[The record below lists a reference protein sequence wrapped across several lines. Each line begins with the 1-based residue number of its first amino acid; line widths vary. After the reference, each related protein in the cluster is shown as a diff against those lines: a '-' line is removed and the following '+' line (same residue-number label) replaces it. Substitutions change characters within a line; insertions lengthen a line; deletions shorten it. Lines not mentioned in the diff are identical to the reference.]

1 MKTQFIKVKRILIP
15 MIMAVAI
22 VAQGTVSAL
31 ALDTED
37 VRDLITMDGSIV
49 MEVGEVDALTSAAP
63 IARST
68 TATDSIEYDGS
79 NDQPTTESQKDQ
91 YADGISLE
99 DFSDYDTVIAKHWA
113 EPQIRAL
120 YMAGG
125 VNGSPDGAGGVKFD
139 PDRSITTAELLSL
152 ILEAGNKVD
161 DSKGWPARVIDPAIE
176 LGIIPSSMSS
186 EANTPITREK
196 MAMVLVN
203 SAKAIRN
210 EDTSNVTFDASKI
223 SDLNQADSTY
233 RSYIQTAY
241 GMGLLEGS
249 GNGYKPKSATTRA
262 ETCTIVNRLYGYMP
276 RVEVKEDEEPI
287 IEITGEYTALPDN
300 SNVGM
305 SGIIYPAEGMT
316 HNGVKITRDP
326 ETGVLGFGNGQK
338 GGIYLG
344 LVYPTNGVKIEVGS
358 FADDGY
364 DGMRGQYTQKGDYI
378 YWDSEWDLIHKVSMN
393 KVQKIANPTEGM
405 VADIEGNL
413 TTGHYTDKNVFY
425 AYLDGCWQPTQY

>member
-1 MKTQFIKVKRILIP
+1 MRKAIKGLTAAS
-15 MIMAVAI
+15 MAALL
-22 VAQGTVSAL
+22 TVPAFAGFVDDRESTWYAGCETPVTSAL
-31 ALDTED
+31 PLSRAE
-37 VRDLITMDGSIV
+37 VGSI
-49 MEVGEVDALTSAAP
+49 
-63 IARST
+63 
-68 TATDSIEYDGS
+68 
-79 NDQPTTESQKDQ
+79 K
-91 YADGISLE
+91 
-99 DFSDYDTVIAKHWA
+99 DFSDYNSAIKGHWG
-113 EPQIRAL
+113 ESQIDAL
-120 YMAGG
+120 FMAGG
-125 VNGSPDGAGGVKFD
+125 INGTPDGNGGVKFD

-161 DSKGWPARVIDPAIE
+161 DTKAWPARVIDPAIE

-210 EDTSNVTFDASKI
+210 EDTTGITFDASKI
-223 SDLNQADSTY
+223 GDLNQADSTY

-249 GNGYKPKSATTRA
+249 GKGYKPKSATTRT

-300 SNVGM
+300 SNVGK

-344 LVYPTNGVKIEVGS
+344 LVYPTNGATIEVGS
-358 FADDGY
+358 FASTDGY

>member
-37 VRDLITMDGSIV
+37 VSDLITMDGSIV

-79 NDQPTTESQKDQ
+79 DPGQPAPEQGLGSIK
-91 YADGISLE
+91 
-99 DFSDYDTVIAKHWA
+99 DFSDYNSAIKGHWG
-113 EPQIRAL
+113 ESQIDAL
-120 YMAGG
+120 FMAGG
-125 VNGSPDGAGGVKFD
+125 INGTPDGNGGVKFD

-161 DSKGWPARVIDPAIE
+161 DTKAWPARVIDPAIE

-210 EDTSNVTFDASKI
+210 EDTTGITFDASKI
-223 SDLNQADSTY
+223 GDLNQADSTY

-241 GMGLLEGS
+241 GMGLLEGN
-249 GNGYKPKSATTRA
+249 GNGYQPKSATTRT
-262 ETCTIVNRLYGYMP
+262 ETCTIINRLYGYMP
-276 RVEVKEDEEPI
+276 RVELKDDDTI
-287 IEITGEYTALPDN
+287 IEMPEGLSPLPDG
-300 SNVGM
+300 SNVGI
-305 SGIIYPAEGMT
+305 SGIVYPKEGDVI
-316 HNGVKITRDP
+316 NGVKVERDP
-326 ETGVLGFGNGQK
+326 ETGVLGLGGDGK

-344 LVYPTNGVKIEVGS
+344 LVSPINGAKIEIGDIAED
-358 FADDGY
+358 FY
-364 DGMRGQYTQKGDYI
+364 DNMGGQYLQKGDYVF
-378 YWDSEWDLIHKVSMN
+378 WETEWAMIQGAGMEKVE
-393 KVQKIANPTEGM
+393 KISNPTEGM
-405 VADIEGNL
+405 VADIHADL
-413 TTGHYTDKNVFY
+413 TTGVWSDNNVFFEY
-425 AYLDGCWQPTQY
+425 HNGRWQFVK

>member
-1 MKTQFIKVKRILIP
+1 MRKAIKGLTAAS
-15 MIMAVAI
+15 MAALL
-22 VAQGTVSAL
+22 TVPAFAGFVDDRESTWYAGCETPVTSAL
-31 ALDTED
+31 PLSRAE
-37 VRDLITMDGSIV
+37 VGSI
-49 MEVGEVDALTSAAP
+49 
-63 IARST
+63 
-68 TATDSIEYDGS
+68 
-79 NDQPTTESQKDQ
+79 K
-91 YADGISLE
+91 
-99 DFSDYDTVIAKHWA
+99 DFSDYNSAIKGHWG
-113 EPQIRAL
+113 ESQIDAL
-120 YMAGG
+120 FMAGG

-161 DSKGWPARVIDPAIE
+161 DTKAWPARVIDPAIE

-196 MAMVLVN
+196 MAMILVN
-203 SAKAIRN
+203 SAEAIRN
-210 EDTSNVTFDASKI
+210 EDTTNVTFDASKI
-223 SDLNQADSTY
+223 GDLNQADSTY

-344 LVYPTNGVKIEVGS
+344 LVYPTNGATIEVGS
-358 FADDGY
+358 FASTDGY

-378 YWDSEWDLIHKVSMN
+378 YWDSEWDVILGDGMRKVE
-393 KVQKIANPTEGM
+393 KISNPTEGM

-413 TTGHYTDKNVFY
+413 TTGNYTDKNVFF
-425 AYLDGCWQPTQY
+425 AYLDGFWNVTQ

>member
-37 VRDLITMDGSIV
+37 VSDLITMDGSIV

-79 NDQPTTESQKDQ
+79 DPGQPAPEPGLGSIK
-91 YADGISLE
+91 
-99 DFSDYDTVIAKHWA
+99 DFSDYNSAIKGHWG
-113 EPQIRAL
+113 ESQIDAL
-120 YMAGG
+120 FMAGG
-125 VNGSPDGAGGVKFD
+125 INGTPDGNGGVKFD
-139 PDRSITTAELLSL
+139 PDRSITTAEILSL
-152 ILEAGNKVD
+152 ILEAANQNLVD
-161 DSKGWPARVIDPAIE
+161 DTKAWPDRVIDPAIE

-203 SAKAIRN
+203 SARAIRN
-210 EDTSNVTFDASKI
+210 EDTTGITFDASKI
-223 SDLNQADSTY
+223 GDLNQADSTY

-249 GNGYKPKSATTRA
+249 GKGYKPKSATTRT
-262 ETCTIVNRLYGYMP
+262 ETCTIINRLYGYMP
-276 RVEVKEDEEPI
+276 RVEVNDEEEPI

-305 SGIIYPAEGMT
+305 SGVIYPAEGMT

-344 LVYPTNGVKIEVGS
+344 LVYPTNGATIQVGS
-358 FADDGY
+358 IADPDGY
-364 DGMRGQYTQKGDYI
+364 DNAQGTYEQKGDYI
-378 YWDSEWDLIHKVSMN
+378 FWTKEWNLIMGAGMEKVE
-393 KVQKIANPTEGM
+393 KTANPTEGM
-405 VADIEGNL
+405 VADIHGNL
-413 TTGHYTDKNVFY
+413 TTGVWSDDNVFFEY
-425 AYLDGCWQPTQY
+425 HNGMWQWVKG

>member
-37 VRDLITMDGSIV
+37 VSDLITMDGSIV

-79 NDQPTTESQKDQ
+79 DPGQPAPEPGLGSIK
-91 YADGISLE
+91 
-99 DFSDYDTVIAKHWA
+99 DFSDYNSAIKGHWG
-113 EPQIRAL
+113 ESQIDAL
-120 YMAGG
+120 FMAGG
-125 VNGSPDGAGGVKFD
+125 INGTPDGNGGVKFD

-161 DSKGWPARVIDPAIE
+161 DTKAWPDRVIDPAIE

-203 SAKAIRN
+203 SARAIRN
-210 EDTSNVTFDASKI
+210 EDTTGITFDASKI
-223 SDLNQADSTY
+223 GDLNQADSTY

-249 GNGYKPKSATTRA
+249 GKGYKPKSATTRT
-262 ETCTIVNRLYGYMP
+262 ETCTIINRLYGYMP
-276 RVEVKEDEEPI
+276 RVEVNDEEEPI

-305 SGIIYPAEGMT
+305 SGVIYPAEGMT

-344 LVYPTNGVKIEVGS
+344 LVYPTNGATIQVGS
-358 FADDGY
+358 IADPDGY
-364 DGMRGQYTQKGDYI
+364 DNAQGTYEQKGDYI
-378 YWDSEWDLIHKVSMN
+378 FWTKEWNLIMGAGMEKVE
-393 KVQKIANPTEGM
+393 KTANPTEGM
-405 VADIEGNL
+405 VADIHGNL
-413 TTGHYTDKNVFY
+413 TTGVWSDDNVFFEY
-425 AYLDGCWQPTQY
+425 HNGMWQWVKG

>member
-37 VRDLITMDGSIV
+37 VSDLITMDGSIV

-79 NDQPTTESQKDQ
+79 DPGQPAPEQGLGSIK
-91 YADGISLE
+91 
-99 DFSDYDTVIAKHWA
+99 DFSDYNSAIKGHWG
-113 EPQIRAL
+113 ESQIDAL
-120 YMAGG
+120 FMAGG
-125 VNGSPDGAGGVKFD
+125 INGTPDGNGGVKFD

-161 DSKGWPARVIDPAIE
+161 DTKAWPARVIDPAIE

-210 EDTSNVTFDASKI
+210 EDTTGITFDASKI
-223 SDLNQADSTY
+223 GDLNQADSTY

-249 GNGYKPKSATTRA
+249 GKGYQPKSATTRT
-262 ETCTIVNRLYGYMP
+262 ETCTIINRLYGYMP
-276 RVEVKEDEEPI
+276 RVEVNDEEEPI
-287 IEITGEYTALPDN
+287 IEMPEGIYELPDG
-300 SNVGM
+300 SNVGSAGM
-305 SGIIYPAEGMT
+305 VYPAEGMVI
-316 HNGVKITRDP
+316 NGVKVTRDP
-326 ETGVLGFGNGQK
+326 ETGVLGLGNGQK

-344 LVYPTNGVKIEVGS
+344 VTSKINGAQIEVGDI
-358 FADDGY
+358 APADGY
-364 DGMRGQYTQKGDYI
+364 DNMQGTYEQKGDYI
-378 YWDSEWDLIHKVSMN
+378 FWTKEWNLIMGAGMEKVE
-393 KVQKIANPTEGM
+393 KTANPTEGM
-405 VADIEGNL
+405 VADIHGNL
-413 TTGHYTDKNVFY
+413 TTGVWSDDNVFFEY
-425 AYLDGCWQPTQY
+425 HNGMWQWVKG

>member
-37 VRDLITMDGSIV
+37 VSDLITMDGGIV
-49 MEVGEVDALTSAAP
+49 MEVGDVDALTAAAP

-79 NDQPTTESQKDQ
+79 DPGQPAPEQGLGSIK
-91 YADGISLE
+91 
-99 DFSDYDTVIAKHWA
+99 DFSDYNSAIKGHWG
-113 EPQIRAL
+113 ESQIDAL
-120 YMAGG
+120 FMAGG
-125 VNGSPDGAGGVKFD
+125 INGTPDGNGGVKFD

-161 DSKGWPARVIDPAIE
+161 DTKAWPDRVIDPAIE

-210 EDTSNVTFDASKI
+210 EDTTGITFDASKI
-223 SDLNQADSTY
+223 GDLNQADSTY

-249 GNGYKPKSATTRA
+249 GKGYQPKSATTRT
-262 ETCTIVNRLYGYMP
+262 ETCTIINRLYGYMP
-276 RVEVKEDEEPI
+276 RVEVNDEEEPI

-305 SGIIYPAEGMT
+305 SGVIYPAEGMT

-326 ETGVLGFGNGQK
+326 ETGVLGLGNGQK

-344 LVYPTNGVKIEVGS
+344 LVYPTNGVTIQVGS
-358 FADDGY
+358 IADPDGY
-364 DGMRGQYTQKGDYI
+364 DNANGVYEQKGDYI
-378 YWDSEWDLIHKVSMN
+378 FWTKEWAMIQGTGMRKVE
-393 KVQKIANPTEGM
+393 KTANPTEGM
-405 VADIEGNL
+405 VADIHGNL
-413 TTGHYTDKNVFY
+413 TTGVWSDDNVFFEY
-425 AYLDGCWQPTQY
+425 HNGMWQWVKG

>member
-37 VRDLITMDGSIV
+37 VSDLITMDGSIV

-63 IARST
+63 VARST
-68 TATDSIEYDGS
+68 TDADSIEYDGS
-79 NDQPTTESQKDQ
+79 DPGQPAPEQGLGSIK
-91 YADGISLE
+91 
-99 DFSDYDTVIAKHWA
+99 DFSDYNSAIKGHWG
-113 EPQIRAL
+113 ESQIDAL
-120 YMAGG
+120 FMAGG
-125 VNGSPDGAGGVKFD
+125 INGTPDGNGGVKFD

-161 DSKGWPARVIDPAIE
+161 DTKAWPDRVIDPAIE

-210 EDTSNVTFDASKI
+210 EDTTGITFDASKI
-223 SDLNQADSTY
+223 GDLNQADSTY

-249 GNGYKPKSATTRA
+249 GNGYKPKSATTRT
-262 ETCTIVNRLYGYMP
+262 ETCTIINRLYGYMP
-276 RVEVKEDEEPI
+276 RVEVNDEEEPI

-305 SGIIYPAEGMT
+305 SGVIYPAEGMT

-344 LVYPTNGVKIEVGS
+344 LVYPTNGVTIQVGS
-358 FADDGY
+358 IADPDGY
-364 DGMRGQYTQKGDYI
+364 DNMNGVYEQKGDYI
-378 YWDSEWDLIHKVSMN
+378 FWTTEWRLIEGNGIRKVE
-393 KVQKIANPTEGM
+393 KIANPTEGM
-405 VADIEGNL
+405 VADIHGNL
-413 TTGHYTDKNVFY
+413 TTGKYTDKDVFF
-425 AYLDGCWQPTQY
+425 AYLDGFWQIVK

>member
-1 MKTQFIKVKRILIP
+1 MRKAIKGLTAAS
-15 MIMAVAI
+15 MAALL
-22 VAQGTVSAL
+22 TVPAFAGFVDDRESTWYAGCETPVTSAL
-31 ALDTED
+31 PLSRAE
-37 VRDLITMDGSIV
+37 VGSI
-49 MEVGEVDALTSAAP
+49 
-63 IARST
+63 
-68 TATDSIEYDGS
+68 
-79 NDQPTTESQKDQ
+79 K
-91 YADGISLE
+91 
-99 DFSDYDTVIAKHWA
+99 DFSDYNSAIKGHWG
-113 EPQIRAL
+113 ESQIDAL
-120 YMAGG
+120 FMAGG
-125 VNGSPDGAGGVKFD
+125 INGTPDGNGGVKFD

-161 DSKGWPARVIDPAIE
+161 DTKAWPARVIDPAIE

-210 EDTSNVTFDASKI
+210 EDTTGITFDASKI

-249 GNGYKPKSATTRA
+249 GNGYKPKSATTRT
-262 ETCTIVNRLYGYMP
+262 ETCTIINRLYGYMP
-276 RVEVKEDEEPI
+276 RVEVNDEEEPI

-305 SGIIYPAEGMT
+305 SGVIYPAEGMT

-326 ETGVLGFGNGQK
+326 ETGVLGLGNGQK

-344 LVYPTNGVKIEVGS
+344 LVYPTNGVTIQVGS
-358 FADDGY
+358 IADPDGY
-364 DGMRGQYTQKGDYI
+364 DNANGVYEQKGDYI
-378 YWDSEWDLIHKVSMN
+378 FWTKEWALIDKAAWN
-393 KVQKIANPTEGM
+393 NLDKIQNPTEGM
-405 VADIEGNL
+405 VADIRGKV
-413 TTGHYTDKNVFY
+413 TTGSSTDKDVFY
-425 AYLDGCWQPTQY
+425 VFGDGFWQPCK

>member
-68 TATDSIEYDGS
+68 TDADSIEYDGS
-79 NDQPTTESQKDQ
+79 DPGQPAPEQGLGSIK
-91 YADGISLE
+91 
-99 DFSDYDTVIAKHWA
+99 DFSDYNSAIKGHWG
-113 EPQIRAL
+113 ESQIDAL
-120 YMAGG
+120 FMAGG
-125 VNGSPDGAGGVKFD
+125 INGTPDGNGGVKFD

-210 EDTSNVTFDASKI
+210 EDTTNVTFDASKI
-223 SDLNQADSTY
+223 GDLNQADSTY

-249 GNGYKPKSATTRA
+249 GNGYKPKSATTRT
-262 ETCTIVNRLYGYMP
+262 ETCTIINRLYGYMP
-276 RVEVKEDEEPI
+276 RVEVNDEEEPI

-300 SNVGM
+300 SNVGAAGM
-305 SGIIYPAEGMT
+305 VYPAEGMT
-316 HNGVKITRDP
+316 YNGVKITRDP
-326 ETGVLGFGNGQK
+326 ETGVLGLGNGLK

-344 LVYPTNGVKIEVGS
+344 VTSKINGAQIEVGDI
-358 FADDGY
+358 APADGY
-364 DGMRGQYTQKGDYI
+364 DNMRGTYEQKGDYI
-378 YWDSEWDLIHKVSMN
+378 FWTKEWNIIFGKGME
-393 KVQKIANPTEGM
+393 KVQKVSNPTEGM
-405 VADIEGNL
+405 VADIHGNL
-413 TTGHYTDKNVFY
+413 TTGKYTDKDVFFT
-425 AYLDGCWQPTQY
+425 YLDGFWQTCK

>member
-1 MKTQFIKVKRILIP
+1 MRKAIKGLTAAS
-15 MIMAVAI
+15 MAALL
-22 VAQGTVSAL
+22 TVPAFAGFVDDRESTWYAGCETPVTSAL
-31 ALDTED
+31 PLSRAE
-37 VRDLITMDGSIV
+37 VGSI
-49 MEVGEVDALTSAAP
+49 
-63 IARST
+63 
-68 TATDSIEYDGS
+68 
-79 NDQPTTESQKDQ
+79 K
-91 YADGISLE
+91 
-99 DFSDYDTVIAKHWA
+99 DFSDYNSAIKGHWG
-113 EPQIRAL
+113 ESQIDAL
-120 YMAGG
+120 FMAGG
-125 VNGSPDGAGGVKFD
+125 INGTPDGNGGVKFD

-161 DSKGWPARVIDPAIE
+161 DTKAWPARVIDPAIE

-196 MAMVLVN
+196 MAMILVN

-210 EDTSNVTFDASKI
+210 EDTTNVTFDASKI
-223 SDLNQADSTY
+223 GDLNQADSTY

-344 LVYPTNGVKIEVGS
+344 LVYPTNGATIEVGS
-358 FADDGY
+358 FASTDGY

-378 YWDSEWDLIHKVSMN
+378 YWDSEWDLILGDGMRKVE
-393 KVQKIANPTEGM
+393 KISNPTEGM

-413 TTGHYTDKNVFY
+413 TTGNYTDKNVFF
-425 AYLDGCWQPTQY
+425 AYLDGFWNVTQ

>member
-1 MKTQFIKVKRILIP
+1 MRKAIKGLTAAS
-15 MIMAVAI
+15 MAALL
-22 VAQGTVSAL
+22 TVPAFAGFVDDRESTWYAGCETPVTSAL
-31 ALDTED
+31 PLSRAE
-37 VRDLITMDGSIV
+37 VGSI
-49 MEVGEVDALTSAAP
+49 
-63 IARST
+63 
-68 TATDSIEYDGS
+68 
-79 NDQPTTESQKDQ
+79 K
-91 YADGISLE
+91 
-99 DFSDYDTVIAKHWA
+99 DFSDYNSAIKGHWG
-113 EPQIRAL
+113 ESQIDAL
-120 YMAGG
+120 FMAGG
-125 VNGSPDGAGGVKFD
+125 INGTPDGNGGVKFD

-161 DSKGWPARVIDPAIE
+161 DSKAWPDRVIDPAIE

-210 EDTSNVTFDASKI
+210 EDTTGITFDASKI

-249 GNGYKPKSATTRA
+249 GNGYKPKSATTRT
-262 ETCTIVNRLYGYMP
+262 ETCTIINRLYGYMP
-276 RVEVKEDEEPI
+276 RVEVNDEEEPI

-305 SGIIYPAEGMT
+305 SGVIYPAEGMT

-326 ETGVLGFGNGQK
+326 ETGVLGLGNGQK

-344 LVYPTNGVKIEVGS
+344 LVYPTNGATIQVGS
-358 FADDGY
+358 IADPDGY
-364 DGMRGQYTQKGDYI
+364 DNANGVYEQKGDYI
-378 YWDSEWDLIHKVSMN
+378 FWTTEWRLIEGNGMRKVE
-393 KVQKIANPTEGM
+393 KIANPTEGM
-405 VADIEGNL
+405 VADIHGNL
-413 TTGHYTDKNVFY
+413 TTGKYTDKDVFF
-425 AYLDGCWQPTQY
+425 AYLDGFWQIVK

>member
-68 TATDSIEYDGS
+68 T
-79 NDQPTTESQKDQ
+79 PTPN
-91 YADGISLE
+91 LE
-99 DFSDYDTVIAKHWA
+99 DFSDYESVLKNHWA
-113 EPQIRAL
+113 VRDNNIPILLSQ
-120 YMAGG
+120 GG
-125 VNGSPDGAGGVKFD
+125 IKGTSDGNGGLKFD
-139 PDRSITTAELLSL
+139 PDRSITTAEILSL
-152 ILEAGNKVD
+152 ILEAANQNLVD
-161 DSKGWPARVIDPAIE
+161 DTKAWPDRVIDPAIE

-210 EDTSNVTFDASKI
+210 EDTTGITFDASKI

-241 GMGLLEGS
+241 GMGLLEG
-249 GNGYKPKSATTRA
+249 NGKGYQPKSATTRA
-262 ETCTIVNRLYGYMP
+262 ETCVIVNRLYGYMP
-276 RVEVKEDEEPI
+276 RVEIKDDDTI
-287 IEITGEYTALPDN
+287 IEMPEGIYELPDG
-300 SNVGM
+300 SNVGSAGM
-305 SGIIYPAEGMT
+305 VYPAEGMVI
-316 HNGVKITRDP
+316 NGVKVTRDP
-326 ETGVLGFGNGQK
+326 ETGVLGLGNGQK

-344 LVYPTNGVKIEVGS
+344 VTSKINGAQIEVGDI
-358 FADDGY
+358 APADGY
-364 DGMRGQYTQKGDYI
+364 DNMQGTYEQKGDYI
-378 YWDSEWDLIHKVSMN
+378 FWTKEWNIIFGKGME
-393 KVQKIANPTEGM
+393 KVQKVSNPTEGM
-405 VADIEGNL
+405 VADIHGNL
-413 TTGHYTDKNVFY
+413 TTGKYTDKDVFFT
-425 AYLDGCWQPTQY
+425 YLDGFWQTCK

>member
-49 MEVGEVDALTSAAP
+49 MEVGEVDAISAAAP

-68 TATDSIEYDGS
+68 TATDSVEYDGS
-79 NDQPTTESQKDQ
+79 DPGQPAPEPGLGSIK
-91 YADGISLE
+91 
-99 DFSDYDTVIAKHWA
+99 DFSDYNSAIKGHWG
-113 EPQIRAL
+113 ESQIDAL
-120 YMAGG
+120 FMAGG
-125 VNGSPDGAGGVKFD
+125 INGTPDGNGGVKFD

-210 EDTSNVTFDASKI
+210 EDTTGITFDASKI
-223 SDLNQADSTY
+223 GDLNQADSTY

-249 GNGYKPKSATTRA
+249 GKGYQPKSATTRT
-262 ETCTIVNRLYGYMP
+262 ETCTIINRLYGYMP
-276 RVEVKEDEEPI
+276 RVEVNDEEEPI
-287 IEITGEYTALPDN
+287 IEIPEGIYELPDG
-300 SNVGM
+300 SNVGSAGM
-305 SGIIYPAEGMT
+305 VYPAEGMT
-316 HNGVKITRDP
+316 YNGVKITRDP
-326 ETGVLGFGNGQK
+326 ETGVLGLGNGQK

-344 LVYPTNGVKIEVGS
+344 VTSKINGAQIEVGDI
-358 FADDGY
+358 APADGY
-364 DGMRGQYTQKGDYI
+364 DNMQGTYEQKGDYI
-378 YWDSEWDLIHKVSMN
+378 FWTKEWALIDKAAWN
-393 KVQKIANPTEGM
+393 NLDKIQNPTEGM
-405 VADIEGNL
+405 VADIRGKV
-413 TTGHYTDKNVFY
+413 TTGSSTDKDVFY
-425 AYLDGCWQPTQY
+425 VFGDGFWQPCK

>member
-37 VRDLITMDGSIV
+37 VSDLITMDGSIV
-49 MEVGEVDALTSAAP
+49 MEVGEVDAISAAAP

-79 NDQPTTESQKDQ
+79 DPGQPAPEQGVGSIK
-91 YADGISLE
+91 
-99 DFSDYDTVIAKHWA
+99 DFSDYNSAIKGHWG
-113 EPQIRAL
+113 ESQIDAL
-120 YMAGG
+120 FMAGG
-125 VNGSPDGAGGVKFD
+125 INGTPDGNGGVKFD

-161 DSKGWPARVIDPAIE
+161 DTKAWPDRVIDPAIE

-210 EDTSNVTFDASKI
+210 EDTTGITFDASKI
-223 SDLNQADSTY
+223 GDLNQADSTY

-249 GNGYKPKSATTRA
+249 GKGYQPKSATTRT
-262 ETCTIVNRLYGYMP
+262 ETCTIINRLYGYMP
-276 RVEVKEDEEPI
+276 RVEVNDEEEPI

-305 SGIIYPAEGMT
+305 SGVIYPAEGMT

-344 LVYPTNGVKIEVGS
+344 LVYPTNGVTIQVGS
-358 FADDGY
+358 IADPDGY
-364 DGMRGQYTQKGDYI
+364 DNANGVYEQKGDYI
-378 YWDSEWDLIHKVSMN
+378 FWTKEWAMIQGTGMRKVE
-393 KVQKIANPTEGM
+393 KTANPTEGM
-405 VADIEGNL
+405 VADIHGNL
-413 TTGHYTDKNVFY
+413 TTGVWSDDNVFFEY
-425 AYLDGCWQPTQY
+425 HNGMWQWVKG

>member
-1 MKTQFIKVKRILIP
+1 MRKAIKGLTAAS
-15 MIMAVAI
+15 MAALL
-22 VAQGTVSAL
+22 TVPAFAGFVDDRESTWYAGCETPVTSAL
-31 ALDTED
+31 PLSRVE
-37 VRDLITMDGSIV
+37 VGSI
-49 MEVGEVDALTSAAP
+49 
-63 IARST
+63 
-68 TATDSIEYDGS
+68 
-79 NDQPTTESQKDQ
+79 K
-91 YADGISLE
+91 
-99 DFSDYDTVIAKHWA
+99 DFSDYNSAIKGHWG
-113 EPQIRAL
+113 ESQIDAL
-120 YMAGG
+120 FMAGG
-125 VNGSPDGAGGVKFD
+125 INGTPDGNGGVKFD

-161 DSKGWPARVIDPAIE
+161 DTKAWPARVIDPAIE

-210 EDTSNVTFDASKI
+210 EDTTGITFDASKI

-249 GNGYKPKSATTRA
+249 GNGYKPKSATTRT
-262 ETCTIVNRLYGYMP
+262 ETCTIINRLYGYMP
-276 RVEVKEDEEPI
+276 RVEVNDEEEPI

-305 SGIIYPAEGMT
+305 SGVIYPAEGMT

-326 ETGVLGFGNGQK
+326 ETGVLGLGNGQK

-344 LVYPTNGVKIEVGS
+344 LVYPTNGVTIQVGS
-358 FADDGY
+358 IADPDGY
-364 DGMRGQYTQKGDYI
+364 DNANGVYEQKGDYI
-378 YWDSEWDLIHKVSMN
+378 FWTKEWALIDKAAWN
-393 KVQKIANPTEGM
+393 NLDKIQNPTEGM
-405 VADIEGNL
+405 VADIRGKV
-413 TTGHYTDKNVFY
+413 TTGSSTDKDVFY
-425 AYLDGCWQPTQY
+425 VFGDGFWQPCK

>member
-37 VRDLITMDGSIV
+37 VSDLITMDGSIV

-68 TATDSIEYDGS
+68 TATP
-79 NDQPTTESQKDQ
+79 N
-91 YADGISLE
+91 LE
-99 DFSDYDTVIAKHWA
+99 DFSDYESVLKNHWA
-113 EPQIRAL
+113 VRDNNIPILLSQ
-120 YMAGG
+120 GG
-125 VNGSPDGAGGVKFD
+125 IKGTSDGNGGLKFD
-139 PDRSITTAELLSL
+139 PDRSITTAEILSL
-152 ILEAGNKVD
+152 ILEAANQSLVD
-161 DSKGWPARVIDPAIE
+161 DSKGWPDRVIDPAIE

-210 EDTSNVTFDASKI
+210 EDTTGITFDASKI
-223 SDLNQADSTY
+223 GDLNQADSTY

-249 GNGYKPKSATTRA
+249 GKGYQPKSATTRA
-262 ETCTIVNRLYGYMP
+262 ETCVIVNRLYGYMP
-276 RVEVKEDEEPI
+276 RVELKDDDTI
-287 IEITGEYTALPDN
+287 IEMPEGLSPLPDG
-300 SNVGM
+300 SNVGI
-305 SGIIYPAEGMT
+305 SGIVYPKEGDVI
-316 HNGVKITRDP
+316 NGVKVERDP
-326 ETGVLGFGNGQK
+326 ETGVLGLGGDGK

-344 LVYPTNGVKIEVGS
+344 LVSPINGAQIEVGDIAED
-358 FADDGY
+358 FY
-364 DGMRGQYTQKGDYI
+364 DNMGGQYLQKGDYVF
-378 YWDSEWDLIHKVSMN
+378 WETEWAMIEGAGMEKVE
-393 KVQKIANPTEGM
+393 KISNPTEGM
-405 VADIEGNL
+405 VADIHGNL
-413 TTGHYTDKNVFY
+413 TTGSPSDKDVFFAYTGTYWAFTK
-425 AYLDGCWQPTQY
+425 

>member
-1 MKTQFIKVKRILIP
+1 MRKAIKGLTAAS
-15 MIMAVAI
+15 MAALL
-22 VAQGTVSAL
+22 TVPAFAGFVDDRESTWYAGCETPVTSAL
-31 ALDTED
+31 PLSRAE
-37 VRDLITMDGSIV
+37 VGSI
-49 MEVGEVDALTSAAP
+49 
-63 IARST
+63 
-68 TATDSIEYDGS
+68 
-79 NDQPTTESQKDQ
+79 K
-91 YADGISLE
+91 
-99 DFSDYDTVIAKHWA
+99 DFSDYNSAIKGHWG
-113 EPQIRAL
+113 ESQIDAL
-120 YMAGG
+120 FMAGG
-125 VNGSPDGAGGVKFD
+125 INGTPDGNGGVKFD

-161 DSKGWPARVIDPAIE
+161 DTKAWPARVIDPAIE

-210 EDTSNVTFDASKI
+210 EDTTGITFDASKI
-223 SDLNQADSTY
+223 GDLNQADSTY

-249 GNGYKPKSATTRA
+249 GKGYKPKSATTRA

-305 SGIIYPAEGMT
+305 SGVIYPAEGMT

>member
-1 MKTQFIKVKRILIP
+1 MRKAIKGLTAAS
-15 MIMAVAI
+15 MAALLTVPAFAGF
-22 VAQGTVSAL
+22 VDDRESTWYAGCGTPVTSAL
-31 ALDTED
+31 PLSRAE
-37 VRDLITMDGSIV
+37 VGSI
-49 MEVGEVDALTSAAP
+49 
-63 IARST
+63 
-68 TATDSIEYDGS
+68 
-79 NDQPTTESQKDQ
+79 K
-91 YADGISLE
+91 
-99 DFSDYDTVIAKHWA
+99 DFSDYNSAIKGQWG
-113 EPQIRAL
+113 ESQIDAL
-120 YMAGG
+120 FMAGG
-125 VNGSPDGAGGVKFD
+125 INGTPDGNGGVKFD

-161 DSKGWPARVIDPAIE
+161 DTKAWPARVIDPAIE

-210 EDTSNVTFDASKI
+210 EDTTGITFDASKI
-223 SDLNQADSTY
+223 GDLNQADSTY

-249 GNGYKPKSATTRA
+249 GKGYKPKSATTRA

-276 RVEVKEDEEPI
+276 RVEVKEDGEPI

-305 SGIIYPAEGMT
+305 SGVIYPAEGMT